1 MKLKKKVFLLNLFKK
16 IFKEFNYLEIEDV
29 ISIGKFRIFF
39 QLVLSRLEGRKDF
52 YALMPFNSK
61 VVDLQKI
68 EISGNLCGS
77 NLIRSL
83 ISSKLYLQAING
95 IKVHS
100 SVLIGPDVKL
110 ISANHDFEN
119 YSKWIHDKP
128 IVINKNVWIGA
139 NVVILPGVNIGS
151 NCIIGA
157 GSIVTKSFEDNSI
170 ICGNPA
176 KLIKKNSISNIS

>member
-1 MKLKKKVFLLNLFKK
+1 MKLKKKVFLLILFRI

-29 ISIGKFRIFF
+29 ISVGKFRIFL
-39 QLVLSRLEGRKDF
+39 QLLLSKLEGRKDF
-52 YALMPFNSK
+52 YALMPLNSK

-68 EISGNLCGS
+68 EINGNLCGS

-95 IKVHS
+95 IKIHS
-100 SVLIGPDVKL
+100 SVLIGPDVKI
-110 ISANHDFEN
+110 ISANHDLQN
-119 YSKWIHDKP
+119 YSRWIQDDP
-128 IVINKNVWIGA
+128 IIINKNVWIGA

-151 NCIIGA
+151 NCVIGA

-176 KLIKKNSISNIS
+176 QLIKKNSVSIIS